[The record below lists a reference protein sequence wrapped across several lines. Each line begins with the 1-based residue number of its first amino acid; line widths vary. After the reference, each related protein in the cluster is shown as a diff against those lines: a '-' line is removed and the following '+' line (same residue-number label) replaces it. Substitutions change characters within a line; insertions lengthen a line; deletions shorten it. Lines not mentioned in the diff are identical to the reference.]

1 MRCETGDVNDG
12 HRTST
17 IPRPRT
23 DVTSAA
29 TRAKRGSTKP
39 SAHGEVP
46 ADKHSSLLSD
56 FTTPI
61 AREKQLFPQRRGRL
75 VLGVFATLIVVA
87 IGAALFVLPI
97 KSWMKQRDQL
107 TTRSSELATLNAA
120 NNQLQTEVDRLQTDG
135 GIKEAAREEID
146 FVEKGEQ
153 RITVLPVGPA
163 STTLPT
169 GWPYDLVTQIVAIRQ
184 AQAAAA
190 VTTATPVPT
199 AAPTTAPFA
208 PTNTA
213 LPTTGP

>member
-1 MRCETGDVNDG
+1 MTDG

-17 IPRPRT
+17 IARPRN
-23 DVTSAA
+23 DVASDGKQLK
-29 TRAKRGSTKP
+29 KRSDGNPAQIAMP
-39 SAHGEVP
+39 SE
-46 ADKHSSLLSD
+46 KHSGLLSD

-61 AREKQLFPQRRGRL
+61 ARENQLVPQRRGRL
-75 VLGVFATLIVVA
+75 VLGVFATLIVLA

-107 TTRSSELATLNAA
+107 ATRTGELATLNAA

-135 GIKEAAREEID
+135 GVKEAAREEID
-146 FVEKGEQ
+146 FVEKGEK

-163 STTLPT
+163 PTALPT

-190 VTTATPVPT
+190 ATTATPVST
-199 AAPTTAPFA
+199 ASPTTVPLQ
-208 PTNTA
+208 PGVTEP
-213 LPTTGP
+213 LTTSP